1 MNLKHIIAVLLPLVV
16 VLCSCQQNEVP
27 APPSN
32 QYDINLQASIQS
44 SQTRVAQ
51 PSDNRYVF
59 ESGDSIQVVG
69 WTGDALSYPQPWST
83 PTERWWVNSLNV
95 FNGRKWVATPYM
107 RWQNGEGLMHHFV
120 SWWPASLAT
129 ASSTNLTAL
138 VHEVSA
144 DYNPDI
150 LVASTS
156 LQRPA
161 DNTLALTFN
170 HLLARFDVHLHFTE
184 HYAQVD
190 DISLTTDVALNA
202 TLNLITGTVATGTTT
217 GTMPLQSMQPAVDAY
232 WSGSQIIIPQSL
244 VNVPISISFS
254 ENGTQRNLTYVHP
267 KLTFQLGKRTRLTLL
282 VSKDEIK
289 PIEVSVGDWV
299 DSPSLGDA
307 DAEESTP

>member
-1 MNLKHIIAVLLPLVV
+1 MNLKHIIALLLPLVV

-69 WTGDALSYPQPWST
+69 WTGDAISYPQPWST

-129 ASSTNLTAL
+129 TSGTNLTAL

-170 HLLARFDVHLHFTE
+170 HLLSRFDVHLHFTE

-217 GTMPLQSMQPAVDAY
+217 GTTTGTMPLQSMQWDN
-232 WSGSQIIIPQSL
+232 I
-244 VNVPISISFS
+244 
-254 ENGTQRNLTYVHP
+254 
-267 KLTFQLGKRTRLTLL
+267 
-282 VSKDEIK
+282 
-289 PIEVSVGDWV
+289 
-299 DSPSLGDA
+299 
-307 DAEESTP
+307 